1 MNVTR
6 SFKRGCTSVIQ
17 VKLKILAKII
27 ISMKMCISHLGPADI
42 TGHDSE
48 VQYSVIVPYSMLIW
62 LKKSTARNKEKQL
75 CLNFNGE
82 ICDLKTCKMQKILL
96 YW

>member
-1 MNVTR
+1 MWQEILKQGR
-6 SFKRGCTSVIQ
+6 HQPFKLNKLML
-17 VKLKILAKII
+17 KLKILAKII
-27 ISMKMCISHLGPADI
+27 ILMNMNISHLGPADI

-75 CLNFNGE
+75 
-82 ICDLKTCKMQKILL
+82 
-96 YW
+96 